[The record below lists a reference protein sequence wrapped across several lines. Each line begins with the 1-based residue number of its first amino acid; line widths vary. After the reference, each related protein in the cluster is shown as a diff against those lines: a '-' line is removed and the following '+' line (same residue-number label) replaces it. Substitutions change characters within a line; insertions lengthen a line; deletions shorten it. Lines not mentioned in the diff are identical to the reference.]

1 VYPYV
6 PIPNGAQQMGVPLQ
20 TYEHYAPTPL
30 GYPGPLW
37 SGAPAVKPGQEEQV
51 AQPLGIQWS
60 QGFGEPGSKPVY

>member
-30 GYPGPLW
+30 GYPVQG
-37 SGAPAVKPGQEEQV
+37 GEPAVEPGQEQQI

-60 QGFGEPGSKPVY
+60 QGFGQSGKKGSLY